1 MAEVATEETNAK
13 PTVEESNAEPST
25 GAEEEQRV
33 PSGNS
38 EGQTAPVSSSGN
50 APPSASTGPDM
61 SQKVYIGN
69 VDKNKDVNELRK
81 VLETFGDV
89 VKFSRSWVLLRS
101 LYKKREARQK

>member
-89 VKFSRSWVLLRS
+89 VKFFPKVGFCFVHYATKEGGGL
-101 LYKKREARQK
+101 